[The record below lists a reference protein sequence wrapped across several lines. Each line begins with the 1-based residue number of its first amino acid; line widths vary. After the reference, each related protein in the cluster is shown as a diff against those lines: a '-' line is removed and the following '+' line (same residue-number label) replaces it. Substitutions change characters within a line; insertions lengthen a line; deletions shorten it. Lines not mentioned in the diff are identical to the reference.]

1 MTNIAYH
8 TVISNSLAP
17 EIIRQAMV
25 ERYYSINCNAS
36 AVAREYGTKRQT
48 VIKWVHRFEKDGIIG
63 LKDYSRTPHTE
74 PIHKKP
80 RDVEDMIIAL
90 VKKKRYR
97 IGQDRIRLELPQ
109 AMRCSTATINRI
121 MHAHGLIKK
130 RRRKYQ
136 RKKQCIEYKKTLR
149 ALRNWQIDVKE
160 LRDIPNIVALVT
172 AGVIP
177 NFQYTARD
185 QLTGAM
191 FVCYAWEHSLINSV
205 RFVSALF
212 EHLKKFGIHP
222 SEITIQT
229 DNGSEFIG
237 NIFAKEDS
245 GFTSLIEQVY
255 HGKHITIPIGRK
267 EYQGVVESSHGRIEY
282 EFYDIEIF
290 SSLNMLL
297 SKAYSYILYWNLDRK
312 KKSDKKSPLMLI
324 KEKCAIFDTLIGDF
338 KPFVL
343 DEMKTLA
350 HHYRWQGVPYVS
362 DEVKKELVRYM
373 GYTLLPSIGIKQKWC
388 KNV

>member
-1 MTNIAYH
+1 MTNIAYY
-8 TVISNSLAP
+8 TVILNSTAP
-17 EIIRQAMV
+17 EMIRKAMV

-48 VIKWVHRFEKDGIIG
+48 VTKWVHRFEKDGIIG
-63 LKDYSRTPHTE
+63 LKDYPRTPHTE
-74 PIHKKP
+74 PAHKKP
-80 RDVEDMIIAL
+80 KDVEDMIIAL
-90 VKKKRYR
+90 VKRKKYR
-97 IGQDRIRLELPQ
+97 IGQDRVRLEPPS

-121 MHAHGLIKK
+121 MRANDLIKK

-136 RKKQCIEYKKTLR
+136 RKKQCAEYKKTLR

-160 LRDIPNIVALVT
+160 LRDIPNIAALVA
-172 AGVIP
+172 AGIIP

-185 QLTGAM
+185 QITGAM

-205 RFVSALF
+205 RFASTLF

-222 SEITIQT
+222 SGITIQT
-229 DNGSEFIG
+229 DNGSGFIG
-237 NIFAKEDS
+237 NIFAKGDS

-255 HGKHITIPIGRK
+255 HGKRITIPIGRK

-282 EFYDIEIF
+282 EFYDIETF
-290 SSLNMLL
+290 SSLSSFL
-297 SKAYSYILYWNLDRK
+297 SKSYTYLLYWNLDRK
-312 KKSDKKSPLMLI
+312 KISDKKSPLMLI

-343 DEMKTLA
+343 DEVKTFA

-362 DEVKKELVRYM
+362 DEVIMVLSTRIYSA
-373 GYTLLPSIGIKQKWC
+373 T
-388 KNV
+388 